1 MSKLGVDVARAVVKI
16 VGRMPLKVHYVFAD
30 VVAWL
35 AGKVVGYRDDVV
47 MINLSRSFPDK
58 KYRELQKIRN
68 EFYRH
73 FAEIFVEAIWFGASD
88 YKRLHDSGIV
98 TITNPEILNEYLG
111 GADNMTVMF
120 SHCGNW
126 EILGGFLGYRTPD
139 GADLDL
145 KEEQIKVVYKELHSA
160 FSNEFFKHNRV
171 APLEKVGT
179 TCEIESS
186 NILRYAIKHRNEKN
200 VYIYIADQYPYKT
213 PYDIGVFLNQK
224 TSAMLGAAG
233 VACKLGHS
241 VIYLKMKRVERGRYE
256 MTFVP
261 ICMNASE
268 QTPEQITR
276 RYFDILEEEI
286 CETPANWLWSHK
298 RWK

>member
-1 MSKLGVDVARAVVKI
+1 MSKLGVDIARAVVKI

-47 MINLSRSFPDK
+47 MINLSRSFPEK

-98 TITNPEILNEYLG
+98 TITNPEILNEYLS

-126 EILGGFLGYRTPD
+126 EILGGFLGYRTAD
-139 GADLDL
+139 GVELDL
-145 KEEQIKVVYKELHSA
+145 KEEQIVISKLEIEKTELAEVDGFYNVLLKAELNREVGDAEVSFDVYVDGNEATIENYA
-160 FSNEFFKHNRV
+160 FDDHKTYTMTV
-171 APLEKVGT
+171 KAKVGET
-179 TCEIESS
+179 
-186 NILRYAIKHRNEKN
+186 IKAVVSGTQTLENGR
-200 VYIYIADQYPYKT
+200 
-213 PYDIGVFLNQK
+213 L
-224 TSAMLGAAG
+224 
-233 VACKLGHS
+233 CKC
-241 VIYLKMKRVERGRYE
+241 R
-256 MTFVP
+256 
-261 ICMNASE
+261 C
-268 QTPEQITR
+268 
-276 RYFDILEEEI
+276 
-286 CETPANWLWSHK
+286 
-298 RWK
+298 